1 MRLLPA
7 LALLLVLAG
16 PSAGKKGKKARGKKA
31 AAKAREVE
39 VTFTEPGPLGLDFL
53 PEKLSG
59 GRVGLKVKGIAPG
72 SHASQFAQLGAG
84 MRLVS
89 VADDSGG
96 VTVHTEMSA
105 ASGPE
110 LAALAKTA
118 LGDTRP
124 ITVRF
129 SGSPKKVQP
138 GDATA
143 LIQEGTRLGQQGRLP
158 EAVATMERAVALKPD
173 LAEAHYNLGI
183 GYDRAKRGAEAVHAF
198 RTALALKPEL
208 PKPMALTLWE
218 TAQAAAEG
226 GAEGE
231 ATSMESCRAERG
243 AEACEAELRSAH
255 RLGETHR
262 VVPLLSAADAASTRT
277 AIYGTPLLPC
287 GSMAR
292 LTRSGCVRVGREAA
306 DGGAVDGE
314 GLLPPGLH
322 LLRLRRRLP
331 HPPARSRRDA
341 VGVQP
346 PRVRGWARP
355 VPYAVRGRVV
365 GGGRREP
372 RCVGLPGGGGVADG
386 AENGGVR

>member
-1 MRLLPA
+1 MRVLPL

-16 PSAGKKGKKARGKKA
+16 PSAGKKGKKARGKKT

-39 VTFTEPGPLGLDFL
+39 VTFTEPGPLGLDFM

-183 GYDRAKRGAEAVHAF
+183 GYDRAKRGAEAVAAF

-226 GAEGE
+226 GAEGD
-231 ATSMESCRAERG
+231 AASMESCRAERG

-277 AIYGTPLLPC
+277 AIYGTPLRTMCQHGPSDAQRPC
-287 GSMAR
+287 SCGQRSR
-292 LTRSGCVRVGREAA
+292 RRQSSRRRRSSPTRSSPTSPPPPTPPPSSPLSLKRSRSTTAARTRLRAICTLRCTQGC
-306 DGGAVDGE
+306 
-314 GLLPPGLH
+314 
-322 LLRLRRRLP
+322 RRRLS
-331 HPPARSRRDA
+331 ARTARCGGSR
-341 VGVQP
+341 
-346 PRVRGWARP
+346 
-355 VPYAVRGRVV
+355 
-365 GGGRREP
+365 
-372 RCVGLPGGGGVADG
+372 
-386 AENGGVR
+386 

>member
-1 MRLLPA
+1 MRLLPL
-7 LALLLVLAG
+7 LALLLFLAG

-39 VTFTEPGPLGLDFL
+39 VTFTEPGPLGLDFM

-129 SGSPKKVQP
+129 SGSLKKVQP

-183 GYDRAKRGAEAVHAF
+183 GYDRAKPTPPVQ
-198 RTALALKPEL
+198 KPH
-208 PKPMALTLWE
+208 PQYTHSPWHTKPRLSPHRCPT
-218 TAQAAAEG
+218 TAAAE
-226 GAEGE
+226 
-231 ATSMESCRAERG
+231 
-243 AEACEAELRSAH
+243 
-255 RLGETHR
+255 
-262 VVPLLSAADAASTRT
+262 AAAA
-277 AIYGTPLLPC
+277 
-287 GSMAR
+287 
-292 LTRSGCVRVGREAA
+292 
-306 DGGAVDGE
+306 
-314 GLLPPGLH
+314 PPP
-322 LLRLRRRLP
+322 LRLRPPSGRRLRRP
-331 HPPARSRRDA
+331 RLRLRPSRRTSHRRRA
-341 VGVQP
+341 GAQC
-346 PRVRGWARP
+346 RGL
-355 VPYAVRGRVV
+355 RGSRALT
-365 GGGRREP
+365 GTP
-372 RCVGLPGGGGVADG
+372 A
-386 AENGGVR
+386 